1 MAALVSG
8 DRQCRSV
15 SVIFSS
21 TSGLVELV
29 LFFKILGFALFIF
42 WLLLIARVVVEFIRS
57 FSRDWRPT
65 GITVVIL
72 ESIMTITDPP
82 VKLLRRLIPQLTI
95 GAVRFDLSIMV
106 LLLVAFIGMQLAF
119 SAAV

>member
-1 MAALVSG
+1 LLTLFVHIIG
-8 DRQCRSV
+8 
-15 SVIFSS
+15 F
-21 TSGLVELV
+21 V
-29 LFFKILGFALFIF
+29 LFVF

-57 FSRDWRPT
+57 FSRDWHPS

-72 ESIMTITDPP
+72 EIIMSITDPP

-95 GAVRFDLSIMV
+95 GAVRFDLSIMI

-119 SAAV
+119 SAAA